1 MDYLDKWIK
10 IIQVVAGFSLVIF
23 IILHNKFESN
33 NNIKCPPYLLHL
45 RLFGVGLLLFSLGL
59 VFVKIIYIIK

>member
-10 IIQVVAGFSLVIF
+10 IIQVVAGVSLVIF
-23 IILHNKFESN
+23 IILHHKFKSN
-33 NNIKCPPYLLHL
+33 NNIKCPPYLLRL

-59 VFVKIIYIIK
+59 VFVKIIYVIK